1 MTVVN
6 RLGSGVVALVLAAFG
21 LLALALG
28 AEDNLRVGIGHSVQ
42 CAVWCAVCSV
52 HCVVCSVQCVVCSVQ
67 WAVYRVYSPLY
78 NAHCSV

>member
-28 AEDNLRVGIGHSVQ
+28 AEDNLRVGIGQNVQCEVCSVQ
-42 CAVWCAVCSV
+42 CAV
-52 HCVVCSVQCVVCSVQ
+52 
-67 WAVYRVYSPLY
+67 
-78 NAHCSV
+78 